1 LELLSKSRVG
11 EAISVAPVA
20 TKIWVQIGA
29 FGSEQRAN
37 DVFSKVG
44 SIGSGGVSMVNRLG
58 KRLYRVRLGPVDEV
72 AMADSML
79 QKVFNIGFSGAR
91 IVVD

>member
-1 LELLSKSRVG
+1 MFL
-11 EAISVAPVA
+11 
-20 TKIWVQIGA
+20 
-29 FGSEQRAN
+29 
-37 DVFSKVG
+37 KVG
-44 SIGSGGVSMVNRLG
+44 SVGSGGVSMVNHRG
-58 KRLYRVRLGPVDEV
+58 KRLYRVRLGPVDDV

>member
-1 LELLSKSRVG
+1 M
-11 EAISVAPVA
+11 
-20 TKIWVQIGA
+20 
-29 FGSEQRAN
+29 
-37 DVFSKVG
+37 FSKVG
-44 SIGSGGVSMVNRLG
+44 SFGSGGVSMVNRLG
-58 KRLYRVRLGPVDEV
+58 KRFYRVRLGPVDEV

>member
-1 LELLSKSRVG
+1 MSG
-11 EAISVAPVA
+11 ATVA
-20 TKIWVQIGA
+20 TEIWVRIGA
-29 FGSEQRAN
+29 FGSEKRAN

-44 SIGSGGVSMVNRLG
+44 SVGSGRVSMVNRLG
-58 KRLYRVRLGPVDEV
+58 KRLYRVRLGPVGEV